1 MNSIWSHIKRAV
13 FVIHFT
19 NVEEVKN
26 FRDAIK
32 EAGLNIN
39 DCEIIAVVAT
49 KKEKDM
55 LQEISSVT
63 YVNTKEFGLLG
74 KIKNENFKK
83 VIARSFDAVFYVG
96 DFSKPISKHI
106 FGIKNTIAI
115 GINSQMN
122 GCSVYI
128 NTNSGSNTH
137 LVNFAKQT
145 LEKTI

>member
-1 MNSIWSHIKRAV
+1 MNSIWSQIKQAL
-13 FVIHFT
+13 FVVHFT
-19 NVEEVKN
+19 NVEDVKS

-49 KKEKDM
+49 KKEKD
-55 LQEISSVT
+55 LLPVISSVT
-63 YVNTKEFGLLG
+63 FVNTKEFGLLG

-83 VIARSFDAVFYVG
+83 VIPRAFDALFYVG
-96 DFSKPISKHI
+96 DFSKSLSKHI
-106 FGIKNTIAI
+106 SRINKKIAI

-122 GCSVYI
+122 DCSVYI
-128 NTNSGSNTH
+128 NTNSGGNTH